1 MSKFRVSRFLKR
13 DLVARVSFLNDKGII
28 QNSRKFFEFYPSDNQ
43 ESEGW
48 YETTDEVL
56 LASLKEQT
64 EQLPYSPPSYHYL
77 TKMVDGSTGWSLVQN
92 SNTVVGSSKEELLK
106 QYPEYEDFIVQ
117 EPLNVVSF
125 KPQGEK
131 NKRFTPSRKKGFVI
145 KEHARKNY

>member
-28 QNSRKFFEFYPSDNQ
+28 QNSRKFFEFYPGDNQ

-64 EQLPYSPPSYHYL
+64 EKLPYSPE
-77 TKMVDGSTGWSLVQN
+77 T
-92 SNTVVGSSKEELLK
+92 EEGLK
-106 QYPEYEDFIVQ
+106 QDNVEYEYAYCASCGGKKV
-117 EPLNVVSF
+117 
-125 KPQGEK
+125 
-131 NKRFTPSRKKGFVI
+131 RKLKYNLFEVI
-145 KEHARKNY
+145 E

>member
-48 YETTDEVL
+48 YETTDKVL

-64 EQLPYSPPSYHYL
+64 EQLPYSPE
-77 TKMVDGSTGWSLVQN
+77 TEAG
-92 SNTVVGSSKEELLK
+92 LK
-106 QYPEYEDFIVQ
+106 QDGVEYEYAYCASCGGKKVRKLKYNLF
-117 EPLNVVSF
+117 EVV
-125 KPQGEK
+125 E
-131 NKRFTPSRKKGFVI
+131 
-145 KEHARKNY
+145 